1 MMIMMIMMIMIVMMM
16 MMMNGW
22 LLSLPAVVRKLWSM
36 LVKVNKYAIIF
47 SFPFSN
53 AIMTTLFPI
62 GIIMIVIMIMIIMMM
77 MMIIMMLMMTMNK
90 CYI

>member
-1 MMIMMIMMIMIVMMM
+1 MMMMMMMMMTMMMMMIVIVIVMMM

-22 LLSLPAVVRKLWSM
+22 LLSLPAVFRKLWSM

-53 AIMTTLFPI
+53 AIMTILFPI
-62 GIIMIVIMIMIIMMM
+62 GIITVSYTHLTLPTIYSV
-77 MMIIMMLMMTMNK
+77 
-90 CYI
+90 

>member
-1 MMIMMIMMIMIVMMM
+1 MMMMIMIVRIMMM

-22 LLSLPAVVRKLWSM
+22 LLSLPAVFRKLWSM

-53 AIMTTLFPI
+53 AIMTMLFPI
-62 GIIMIVIMIMIIMMM
+62 GIIMISNNDSNDDDNNNDVDDDDDE
-77 MMIIMMLMMTMNK
+77 
-90 CYI
+90 

>member
-1 MMIMMIMMIMIVMMM
+1 MMMMIMIVRIMMM

-22 LLSLPAVVRKLWSM
+22 LLSLPAVFRKLWSM

-53 AIMTTLFPI
+53 AIMTMLFPI
-62 GIIMIVIMIMIIMMM
+62 GIIMISNNDSNNDDDNNNDVDDDE
-77 MMIIMMLMMTMNK
+77 
-90 CYI
+90 